1 MEMADEYGLNR
12 MGENDDND
20 NDNEDDEEE
29 DDNDG
34 GDKAAPPAIAHPL
47 LLCHLLLPLR

>member
-12 MGENDDND
+12 MGENDD